1 MVLSRSGPTRTF
13 RGWRASNRE
22 LMQELR
28 NDTAINVAGLLKG
41 STGHV
46 REFVL
51 SLDRFP
57 LDDGLIAEAVHGD
70 IRLTRLRDGVTAG
83 VMARI
88 RASGTVELEC
98 VRCLRPYQQPF
109 EVEFSEEYRQTVDV
123 RTGIDLE
130 LDAEAD
136 DDTARIDD
144 NHILDV
150 GEVLRQEV
158 LVALPMRPDCGDEC
172 PGPDLVAV
180 ERVAGDEAAVDG
192 RLAALARLLD
202 EAEPTNQ

>member
-1 MVLSRSGPTRTF
+1 
-13 RGWRASNRE
+13 
-22 LMQELR
+22 MQELR

-46 REFVL
+46 REFAL

-57 LDDGLIAEAVHGD
+57 LDDGLIAEAVNGD
-70 IRLTRLRDGVTAG
+70 IRLTRLRDGV
-83 VMARI
+83 MARI
-88 RASGTVELEC
+88 TASGTVELEC

-130 LDAEAD
+130 METEAD
-136 DDTARIDD
+136 EDTARIDD

-150 GEVLRQEV
+150 GEVLRQEI
-158 LVALPMRPDCGDEC
+158 LIALPMRPDCGAGC
-172 PGPDLVAV
+172 PGPDLDAV
-180 ERVAGDEAAVDG
+180 ERVAGDEAATDG

-202 EAEPTNQ
+202 EPEQTTG

>member
-1 MVLSRSGPTRTF
+1 
-13 RGWRASNRE
+13 
-22 LMQELR
+22 MQELR

-57 LDDGLIAEAVHGD
+57 LDDDLIAEDVSGD
-70 IRLTRLRDGVTAG
+70 IRLTRLRDGV
-83 VMARI
+83 MARVTV
-88 RASGTVELEC
+88 SGTVELEC
-98 VRCLRPYQQPF
+98 VRCLRPYRQGF

-123 RTGIDLE
+123 RTGVDLE
-130 LDAEAD
+130 METEAD
-136 DDTARIDD
+136 EDTARIDD

-180 ERVAGDEAAVDG
+180 ARVAGDEAAVDG

-202 EAEPTNQ
+202 EPEQTNK